1 MSSEVSTL
9 SRLRIRNTLP
19 RWARTVRQ
27 MIQKKKKT
35 EEKEKPVIREGGET
49 AHTDAELLEEKA
61 VNEKEN
67 VERKSKL
74 KVILFRKNCFYSSNY
89 YNKTFNFP
97 FQLCNLFCSK
107 QQQSKTAR

>member
-35 EEKEKPVIREGGET
+35 EEKEKPVIGEGRET
-49 AHTDAELLEEKA
+49 THSDAELLEEKA

-67 VERKSKL
+67 DERKIKQ
-74 KVILFRKNCFYSSNY
+74 KV
-89 YNKTFNFP
+89 T
-97 FQLCNLFCSK
+97 
-107 QQQSKTAR
+107 

>member
-27 MIQKKKKT
+27 LIQKKKKT
-35 EEKEKPVIREGGET
+35 EEKEKPVIREGGEI

-67 VERKSKL
+67 VERKSKQ
-74 KVILFRKNCFYSSNY
+74 KV
-89 YNKTFNFP
+89 T
-97 FQLCNLFCSK
+97 
-107 QQQSKTAR
+107 